1 MTKSCI
7 YSSLMTGTNAY
18 IFSNQ
23 TTANAHDSARSMAM
37 RVTQSAATIRVRD
50 HWRSFHG
57 NSLLPSN
64 YHSKTLGGNSVLN
77 VQFISCG
84 RN

>member
-50 HWRSFHG
+50 H
-57 NSLLPSN
+57 
-64 YHSKTLGGNSVLN
+64 
-77 VQFISCG
+77 
-84 RN
+84 